1 MSYLCIEIELESQKP
16 RLYVGYEIM
25 GIFFIF
31 FLPILLFSGF
41 YETDIDDLCNKEK
54 LILIRS
60 TLMLDSM

>member
-31 FLPILLFSGF
+31 FLLILLFSGF
-41 YETDIDDLCNKEK
+41 YETDIDDLCNKEN
-54 LILIRS
+54 
-60 TLMLDSM
+60 